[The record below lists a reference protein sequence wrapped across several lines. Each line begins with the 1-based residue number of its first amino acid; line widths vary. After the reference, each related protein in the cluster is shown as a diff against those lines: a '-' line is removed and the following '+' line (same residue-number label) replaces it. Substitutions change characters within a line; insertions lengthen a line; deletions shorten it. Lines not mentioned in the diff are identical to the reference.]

1 MGDGRW
7 RQTSL
12 TSYPPQGTA
21 YNWCGRHL
29 RILSASLVSE
39 QGCFGS
45 GKSDNVTQGLSR
57 PRNVPVLETAPDGEI
72 QGFVSEPEKE

>member
-1 MGDGRW
+1 M
-7 RQTSL
+7 
-12 TSYPPQGTA
+12 
-21 YNWCGRHL
+21 
-29 RILSASLVSE
+29 SASLVSE

-72 QGFVSEPEKE
+72 QGFVSKPEKE